1 MAAGPNRRDVITGGA
16 AALGLFLIGGQKV
29 WATPSE
35 AVARG
40 FTPQILTS
48 AQVQALTSLADH
60 LVPGSAKSGIG
71 AYIDAQLAA
80 GPESLLMAK
89 YVGVPVEQ
97 QTAFYSSALDAVM
110 NALDKEPVKSV
121 AAAMATDT
129 VSDWQGPPASYV
141 FFLLRADALDVTYG
155 SEAGFSDLGIPYSA
169 HIRPETTW

>member
-16 AALGLFLIGGQKV
+16 AALGLFLIGGQRV

-40 FTPQILTS
+40 FTPQILTR
-48 AQVQALTSLADH
+48 AQVEALTSLADH

-97 QTAFYSSALDAVM
+97 QTTFYLSALNAVTNALKEGSVDAVST
-110 NALDKEPVKSV
+110 N
-121 AAAMATDT
+121 MATDT
-129 VSDWQGPPASYV
+129 VPDWQGPPASYV

-155 SEAGFSDLGIPYSA
+155 SEAGFADLGIPYSA

>member
-16 AALGLFLIGGQKV
+16 AALGLFLISGRQV

-35 AVARG
+35 AVAQD

-48 AQVQALTSLADH
+48 AQVQALTSLTDH